1 MRCHRCQPVA
11 PFLFSLDSRGYA
23 KVGITKAFRT
33 GWPGLGGL
41 LLAFSW
47 PASAQFLERAT
58 IDTWATTTYYL
69 GYAEFADKADGGI
82 RITAGGRYSL
92 YLNGDLVGADDDPG
106 SVETYEASFKKRTN
120 MVAVVV
126 EHDGTDSGYGLFSVL
141 EAEGVLLPSS
151 PTDRLNQWFWTD
163 FPLENEEDAAWTK
176 LKLNKLDEHEED
188 GQAVI
193 WSPVQVGTLD
203 PKDFADF
210 ADLDLTRARSVAG
223 FPGGLDGSRGGVR
236 LRSFEGHNIALNTF
250 TNDPK
255 IIDGN
260 IETNKN
266 FSKGRRAL
274 FEEVE
279 INLGRLFPINRV
291 RVITAP
297 PSGSKTYEDNSLR
310 GYSILVSKDGVSYQD
325 VGARNQI
332 TTFRETEIDFSP
344 IIARYVRMVVTEF
357 ANRDA
362 APLVGEIE
370 AFGEGI
376 DQQGTYLSPP
386 LNLGTDEVK
395 NFDRALW
402 YGVLPSIAEVDIR
415 FRSGDDG
422 ENWSA
427 WSAWSQEP
435 EILLTVPEPR
445 RFLQYQLLMQTSDP
459 FEGPR
464 LDSLVVLYSGSLPAA
479 QALASVVPTQVSIG
493 VDTTFTYTLGLE
505 VGNGEG
511 IARLVI
517 LTPWPAQLD
526 IDAVQGALI
535 DAERTYATNDSLVI
549 AFDPPIS
556 ADTELEI
563 PFKSRLL
570 SASHSFQGL
579 LYAPDA
585 VSPLLVQEREGE
597 DPLTGLAYSVASEAV
612 DFEIPIL
619 QDVRPFPGAF
629 SPNGDGINDQV
640 ALGFTLGRVS
650 NAPVRLEIYDLGGNL
665 LRTLSERRLNAG
677 LYAPRSGR
685 GVELPVSWDGRAE
698 NGEILPP
705 GLYLYRLVVD
715 LEPEDE
721 TATGVVGIAY

>member
-1 MRCHRCQPVA
+1 MCI
-11 PFLFSLDSRGYA
+11 A
-23 KVGITKAFRT
+23 KTFCT
-33 GWPGLGGL
+33 GWPFLGGL
-41 LLAFSW
+41 VLALSW
-47 PASAQFLERAT
+47 SASAQLLERAT

-69 GYAEFADKADGGI
+69 GFAEFPDNADGRI
-82 RITAGGRYSL
+82 RIAAGGRYSL
-92 YLNGDLVGADDDPG
+92 YLNGDLVGANDDPA
-106 SVETYEASFKKRTN
+106 SVETYEVSFKRRTN

-126 EHDGTDSGYGLFSVL
+126 EHDGTNSGYGFFSVL
-141 EAEGVLLPSS
+141 EAEGVLLTSS
-151 PTDRLNQWFWTD
+151 STDRVNQWFWTD
-163 FPLENEEDAAWTK
+163 FPLANEEGADWTK
-176 LKLNKLDEHEED
+176 LKLNRLDGHEED
-188 GQAVI
+188 GQLVTWNPA
-193 WSPVQVGTLD
+193 QAGTLD

-223 FPGGLDGSRGGVR
+223 FSGGLDGSRGGVR
-236 LRSFEGHNIALNTF
+236 LRSFEGQNIAFDTF

-260 IETNKN
+260 IGTNKN
-266 FSKGRRAL
+266 FPKGRRTL
-274 FEEVE
+274 FETVE
-279 INLGRLFPINRV
+279 INLGRLFPLNRV

-310 GYSILVSKDGVSYQD
+310 GYSILVSKDGVSYQN
-325 VGARNQI
+325 VGSQNQI
-332 TTFRETEIDFSP
+332 TSFRETVVNFSP
-344 IIARYVRMVVTEF
+344 IIARYVRLVVTEF

-362 APLVGEIE
+362 TPLVGEIE

-376 DQQGTYLSPP
+376 DQQGAYLSPP

-395 NFDRALW
+395 NFDRALR
-402 YGVLPSIAEVDIR
+402 YGVLPSNTEMDLR

-422 ENWSA
+422 ESWSA
-427 WSAWSQEP
+427 WTDWSQES

-445 RFLQYQLLMQTSDP
+445 RFFQYQLLMQTSDP

-526 IDAVQGALI
+526 IDAVQGAAI

-556 ADTELEI
+556 SDTELEI
-563 PFKSRLL
+563 PFKTRLL

-597 DPLTGLAYSVASEAV
+597 DPLTGLAYSVASAAV

-619 QDVRPFPGAF
+619 QDVRPFPGVF

-650 NAPVRLEIYDLGGNL
+650 NAPVRLEIYDLGGDL
-665 LRTLSERRLNAG
+665 VRILSEKRLSAG
-677 LYAPRSGR
+677 LYAPLSGG
-685 GVELPVSWDGRAE
+685 GVELPVTWDGRAE

-715 LEPEDE
+715 LDPEAE
-721 TATGVVGIAY
+721 AATGVVGIAY